1 MVKIIIGKKGSG
13 KTKKLMD
20 VVNAAAEQSKGCVVC
35 FEQGDTLKFSITHKV
50 RLIDAD
56 HYGIKGFDAYY
67 GMICGVCAG
76 NYDVTEI
83 FGDATLRIGSRDYAE
98 LADFLKK
105 VDALSRET
113 NIDFFFTVSANEDEL
128 PEAVLAYVEK

>member
-13 KTKKLMD
+13 KTKRLMD

-35 FEQGDTLKFSITHKV
+35 FEQGDTLKFSVTHKV
-50 RLIDAD
+50 RLIDAE
-56 HYGIKGFDAYY
+56 HYGISGFDAYF

-76 NYDVTEI
+76 NYDVTDV
-83 FGDATLRIGSRDYAE
+83 FGDATLRIGSRNYDE

-105 VDALSRET
+105 VDKLSEET
-113 NIDFFFTVSANEDEL
+113 KINFFFTVSADEAEL
-128 PEAVLAYVEK
+128 PVEVISYVEK

>member
-13 KTKKLMD
+13 KTKRLMD
-20 VVNAAAEQSKGCVVC
+20 VVNSAAEKSNGCVVC

-76 NYDVTEI
+76 NYDVTNI
-83 FGDATLRIGSRDYAE
+83 FGDATLRIGSRDYGE
-98 LADFLKK
+98 LAAFLKK
-105 VDALSRET
+105 IEDLAKET
-113 NIDFFFTVSANEDEL
+113 NIEFFFTVSANEDEL
-128 PEAVLAYVEK
+128 PAEVLAYVEK